1 MPGGDAGLEFHEH
14 LEPRLFH
21 HDSNV
26 EVRSARNKIA
36 SRATAVK
43 GYRNQFIG
51 KEVAQFLNKL
61 DENFFSLRVK
71 HTRLGATAVS
81 SSIRSA
87 WVRVNVSRLRKMV
100 EVL

>member
-21 HDSNV
+21 HESDV
-26 EVRSARNKIA
+26 KVRSARNKIA
-36 SRATAVK
+36 SRATAIE
-43 GYRNQFIG
+43 GYCNQFIG
-51 KEVAQFLNKL
+51 QEVAQFLNKL